1 MLDDVL
7 HQRDLQYTMTGH
19 SIVVTLKTAGKVKQV
34 SGTVVDSNGE
44 PIHPMIERV
53 IQNDGFYEWYGKGGV
68 PSGSGNFK
76 GSAGVLSKAIEL
88 LRDWAE
94 KNKS

>member
-1 MLDDVL
+1 MAGDWTWFGGRMIQQL
-7 HQRDLQYTMTGH
+7 
-19 SIVVTLKTAGKVKQV
+19 VV
-34 SGTVVDSNGE
+34 NGMVE
-44 PIHPMIERV
+44 EAYAEIHPMIERV

>member
-1 MLDDVL
+1 MEWLRRLMRRFIDD
-7 HQRDLQYTMTGH
+7 RACD
-19 SIVVTLKTAGKVKQV
+19 
-34 SGTVVDSNGE
+34 
-44 PIHPMIERV
+44 P
-53 IQNDGFYEWYGKGGV
+53 NDGFYEWYGKGGV

-94 KNKS
+94 KIRVKYKRAILNIKRDEKK